1 MINTS
6 QLIAQGIT
14 FGSIYALMALGYHLI
29 FVSTGIL
36 NFALGEQLVI
46 SGLIVLSLVGAGV
59 PMLPAIVIAVLIGA
73 AIGAL
78 YERLVFKPAER
89 MGHIGPIIGS
99 VGVLLVIYYGRNLVW
114 DAEPRAFPPFSGTPN
129 QAVQLLGGRWLVQ
142 SFWVIGLTAAILL
155 ALTVFFRYTRW
166 GRAWRAVAQ
175 SDVGARL
182 CGINPGI
189 VAAGSVALAGGLVT
203 AAGIAIAPIAL
214 AGGFYGLTFAI
225 KGFAAAIVGGFDSTP
240 GVVIGGLLVGL
251 LESFAIGF
259 GSSEIAN
266 IILYGLLVGVLL
278 VRPVGIFGTRTVVK
292 V

>member
-1 MINTS
+1 VTS
-6 QLIAQGIT
+6 QLLAQGIT

-29 FVSTGIL
+29 YVSTGIL

-46 SGLIVLSLVGAGV
+46 SGLIVLSLVGLGI
-59 PMLPAIVIAVLIGA
+59 PMLPAILIAIVIGGA
-73 AIGAL
+73 MGAL
-78 YERLVFKPAER
+78 YERLVFKPAEK

-114 DAEPRAFPPFSGTPN
+114 DPEPRAFPPFSGAPN
-129 QAVQLLGGRWLVQ
+129 EAVTFLGGRWLVQ

-155 ALTVFFRYTRW
+155 ALTFFFRMTRW

-175 SDVGARL
+175 SGSGASL
-182 CGINPGI
+182 CGINPAL
-189 VAAGSVALAGGLVT
+189 VAAGSVALASALVT
-203 AAGIAIAPIAL
+203 AGGIAISPIAL
-214 AGGFYGLTFAI
+214 AGGYYGLEFAI

-240 GVVIGGLLVGL
+240 GVVAGGLVVGL

-259 GSSEIAN
+259 ASSEVAN
-266 IILYGLLVGVLL
+266 IVLYSLLVATLL
-278 VRPVGIFGTRTVVK
+278 IRPIGIFGRRVAVK